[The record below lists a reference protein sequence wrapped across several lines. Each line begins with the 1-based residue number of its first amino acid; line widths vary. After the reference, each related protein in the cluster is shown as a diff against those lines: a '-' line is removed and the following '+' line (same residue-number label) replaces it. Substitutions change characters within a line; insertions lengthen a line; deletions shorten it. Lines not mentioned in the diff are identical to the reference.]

1 MALKEKEAAL
11 LKLAQMQKEVDNLS
25 GGPLLHVIRRVQDLK
40 TAPMGALKTIEWQ
53 LRKDLQEV
61 EKVIS
66 FNVFIIKGCLMLNL
80 RNFFTLFVSSR
91 ENFVK
96 SLSGRKVLN
105 GDLAHIFE
113 EVTKVKNFLKLSNLY
128 QVHCINEDNSFLS
141 GFLVPK
147 FKLILKLVN
156 LLYVC
161 HDG

>member
-66 FNVFIIKGCLMLNL
+66 FNVFLIKGCLISEI
-80 RNFFTLFVSSR
+80 FSPCLFLQ
-91 ENFVK
+91 K
-96 SLSGRKVLN
+96 
-105 GDLAHIFE
+105 IF
-113 EVTKVKNFLKLSNLY
+113 LSNHYPEL
-128 QVHCINEDNSFLS
+128 
-141 GFLVPK
+141 
-147 FKLILKLVN
+147 FKLK
-156 LLYVC
+156 
-161 HDG
+161 